1 MLNPSQSLL
10 IADRMAAQLK
20 QLQSK
25 ACQAKQFLSTHGSV
39 YYKDIMEKNKQYVQS
54 PATVEKCNELSKQL
68 FYTRLASLPSRNES
82 LKKELDFVKNLWQ
95 NKKDMHVEQ
104 LGIAALFGLE
114 CFAWFC
120 SGEIIGRGFTFTGY
134 YV

>member
-1 MLNPSQSLL
+1 MHQASLSVFPVNRRREKPRHHHHSDL
-10 IADRMAAQLK
+10 FFPLDRMAAQLK

-68 FYTRLASLPSRNES
+68 FYTRLAR
-82 LKKELDFVKNLWQ
+82 
-95 NKKDMHVEQ
+95 
-104 LGIAALFGLE
+104 
-114 CFAWFC
+114 
-120 SGEIIGRGFTFTGY
+120 FTL
-134 YV
+134 

>member
-1 MLNPSQSLL
+1 MNF
-10 IADRMAAQLK
+10 DRMAAQLK

-25 ACQAKQFLSTHGSV
+25 AFQAKQFLSAHGSV

-104 LGIAALFGLE
+104 LGIAALFGVE